1 MSEMRFHD
9 AMYFA
14 HGEKSPPSLTP
25 NVKAF
30 KIIGD
35 ANLTTYRTFESNRP
49 GCDNYP
55 SQVLILP
62 MKPRFIYWRYLQH
75 Q

>member
-1 MSEMRFHD
+1 
-9 AMYFA
+9 MYFA

-35 ANLTTYRTFESNRP
+35 ANLTVSKRANAKRQRAYSAVHDDLYYVP
-49 GCDNYP
+49 GHLD
-55 SQVLILP
+55 
-62 MKPRFIYWRYLQH
+62 
-75 Q
+75 